1 MVTAVAN
8 KFFGPSS
15 VDTSLLLSGHWPA
28 TQRTLAC
35 SSADTGLSAADP
47 GPLFRGHWPLLS
59 GHWPAPQRT
68 LARSSADTGRFYG
81 GSFARATA
89 AVVLRVGDWCCRR

>member
-1 MVTAVAN
+1 MVTTVAN

-35 SSADTGLSAADP
+35 SSAYTITRSSADTGQLLSRRWPATQRTLACSSANTN
-47 GPLFRGHWPLLS
+47 PLLS
-59 GHWPAPQRT
+59 GHWLAP
-68 LARSSADTGRFYG
+68 
-81 GSFARATA
+81 
-89 AVVLRVGDWCCRR
+89 

>member
-15 VDTSLLLSGHWPA
+15 VDTSLLLSGNWPA

-35 SSADTGLSAADP
+35 SSANTN
-47 GPLFRGHWPLLS
+47 PLLS
-59 GHWPAPQRT
+59 GHWLAP
-68 LARSSADTGRFYG
+68 
-81 GSFARATA
+81 
-89 AVVLRVGDWCCRR
+89 